1 MDGCGVLIDLLMVSF
16 ANWACRS
23 NLSVAVD
30 AAWWGV
36 ELVVVVMLVMVGG
49 GVSVLWLVD

>member
-1 MDGCGVLIDLLMVSF
+1 MLIYPLMGSF
-16 ANWACRS
+16 VNWAYRS
-23 NLSVAVD
+23 NLSVVVD

-36 ELVVVVMLVMVGG
+36 EAVVVVMVGG